1 MKKQICLLFL
11 ICIVLANTTAQ
22 SPSFLK
28 KKMLK
33 TLTNQKIELNQIVE
47 NKPFVLV
54 FYGTDCPICQ
64 KYVPILRG
72 ITDSFPEV
80 KFVLVFTKWDSL
92 GATTDFAR
100 SITWDRRTLGT
111 RETNNFEYIWDY
123 KNKLI
128 KNIKALTTPEAFLF
142 NAKGQLQYRGAIDNW
157 FYALGKYRPEATE
170 HYLKNAL
177 TQFQKNE
184 KITVSN
190 TTPVGCYIEY

>member
-1 MKKQICLLFL
+1 MKKRTGLLILLCF
-11 ICIVLANTTAQ
+11 IGTNAWTQ
-22 SPSFLK
+22 SNSFLK
-28 KKMLK
+28 KKISS
-33 TLTNQKIELNQIVE
+33 TLALEKIALTQVVE

-54 FYGTDCPICQ
+54 FYGSDCPICQ

-72 ITDSFPEV
+72 VADSFPDV

-92 GATTDFAR
+92 QAIKDFFEEQ
-100 SITWDRRTLGT
+100 ITQSPNHPITVLWDT
-111 RETNNFEYIWDY
+111 

-128 KNIKALTTPEAFLF
+128 KKIKALTTPEAFLF

-177 TQFQKNE
+177 NQFSKNE